1 MGLDKAS
8 GSCHILIMATKR
20 KAAKKTRSVRK
31 AAPRRAAVTGRHP
44 EHIAM
49 MYRLGGAGIVI
60 IGGVAIIFLAKYV
73 FNL

>member
-1 MGLDKAS
+1 MGLDKVS

-20 KAAKKTRSVRK
+20 KTTKKTRAVRK
-31 AAPRRAAVTGRHP
+31 SVPRRTVVTGRHP